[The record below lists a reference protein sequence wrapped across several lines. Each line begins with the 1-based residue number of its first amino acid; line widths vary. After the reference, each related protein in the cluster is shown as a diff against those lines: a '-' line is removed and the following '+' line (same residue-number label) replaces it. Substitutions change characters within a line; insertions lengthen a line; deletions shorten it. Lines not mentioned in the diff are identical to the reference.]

1 MLIKLN
7 VTLSHIP
14 AKQTLL
20 ITTMDRSGS
29 QHSNKKRRK
38 VVFVDPDDPTAPYW
52 WPAMVVPADEI
63 AIFKQTMD
71 TNVREPGRGEHLVC
85 YFEDASL

>member
-1 MLIKLN
+1 M
-7 VTLSHIP
+7 SHFSP
-14 AKQTLL
+14 KRNF
-20 ITTMDRSGS
+20 TTMDRSGS
-29 QHSNKKRRK
+29 PHSHKKQRRK

-71 TNVREPGRGEHLVC
+71 TNVRDDILPPPVILSFTER
-85 YFEDASL
+85 AA